1 MAVKT
6 MLEGKIISPS
16 LATVKES
23 FCCVFVI
30 ADIINCILH
39 CALWIRRS
47 IMPTFNFELRDFGA
61 ALAKEE
67 MSSSDKRR
75 EVAEHLEG
83 EGTFEKEGG
92 LAFEPL
98 DFPSRYP
105 LVFWG
110 YAV

>member
-1 MAVKT
+1 
-6 MLEGKIISPS
+6 
-16 LATVKES
+16 
-23 FCCVFVI
+23 
-30 ADIINCILH
+30 
-39 CALWIRRS
+39 
-47 IMPTFNFELRDFGA
+47 MPTFNFELRDFGA

-98 DFPSRYP
+98 DFPPRYP
-105 LVFWG
+105 LVFW
-110 YAV
+110 AVQCTRFCDMCSDIEMTADRSVVLGNIQSSHFGRRGKHVVSWGCDLV